1 VPEAFTV
8 EQKRRNVD
16 YYEPLTVR
24 DSSLSS
30 ATQAVLAAEVGYL
43 SLAYDYAAEAALMDL
58 KDLHANTTGGLHM
71 ASLAGG
77 WTALVQGFGGMRQDD
92 GLLSFRPAL
101 PEGIE
106 RLAFRL
112 VRGDGVL
119 VVEVKH
125 TEVTYVWRRGS
136 EPLQDPP
143 PRRGPRADGRP
154 AGAPAARAASGRD
167 GAAPADGRAPARRR
181 RT

>member
-1 VPEAFTV
+1 
-8 EQKRRNVD
+8 
-16 YYEPLTVR
+16 
-24 DSSLSS
+24 
-30 ATQAVLAAEVGYL
+30 
-43 SLAYDYAAEAALMDL
+43 
-58 KDLHANTTGGLHM
+58 M

-77 WTALVQGFGGMRQDD
+77 WTALVQGFGGMRQDLD

-119 VVEVKH
+119 VVQVKH
-125 TEVTYVWRRGS
+125 AEVSYVWRRGS
-136 EPLQDPP
+136 EPLRIRHHDEDLELTAGQPVRRALV
-143 PRRGPRADGRP
+143 PRPDGT
-154 AGAPAARAASGRD
+154 APHQ
-167 GAAPADGRAPARRR
+167 PDGRAPARRR